1 MLSGKK
7 PLSQPEDLPEISAS
21 HGETMQDS
29 LGDDG
34 LASLAGSPSESAIG
48 SQIQIPRALS
58 TSSNLKDYFSV
69 DEEPRVAY
77 TDAECLDI
85 ARLLREN
92 RKAAWAAIP
101 RIYIILRTIR
111 QLSAIEDFIDAGIDD
126 FWLPMS
132 EKALRTVLSSTF
144 HSQFLETQR
153 MILTKGFKLERG
165 IGAQRHA
172 SFDRNEA
179 LPFRVLDKLGAGGYG
194 TVHKIQSISSG
205 ELYARK
211 AFRRVTKGDGHDF
224 VNELQ
229 IMKKINHLHCVRI
242 VRLPLPLL
250 I

>member
-1 MLSGKK
+1 MG
-7 PLSQPEDLPEISAS
+7 
-21 HGETMQDS
+21 DS
-29 LGDDG
+29 LRDDG
-34 LASLAGSPSESAIG
+34 LANYPGNANKASLVDSLSESAIG
-48 SQIQIPRALS
+48 PQVKIPRALP
-58 TSSNLKDYFSV
+58 TSSSLKDYFSV

-111 QLSAIEDFIDAGIDD
+111 QLSVIEDFLDAGIDD

-132 EKALRTVLSSTF
+132 EKTLRTVLPSTF
-144 HSQFLETQR
+144 HSQFLETQC
-153 MILTKGFKLERG
+153 MILTKGFQLERG

-194 TVHKIQSISSG
+194 IVHKIESISSG

-211 AFRRVTKGDGHDF
+211 AFRRVTKDDGHKF

-242 VRLPLPLL
+242 VRLPLPLPL
-250 I
+250 